1 MIRVLAVISTTYC
14 RFFRMKLN
22 FKKENVNGNYRDFL
36 EFRYRVI
43 EGESK
48 NLYTTTTDQ
57 YKSLMEQME
66 KRDDNAA
73 DR

>member
-1 MIRVLAVISTTYC
+1 MHEISKTNIAVDGIG
-14 RFFRMKLN
+14 
-22 FKKENVNGNYRDFL
+22 VA
-36 EFRYRVI
+36 
-43 EGESK
+43 K